1 MIIDVVADL
10 FGGDVAALVPFA
22 RAIDDSPVG
31 ALWVTDHFSGSVV
44 GAPWSR
50 DPFVS
55 LGAMAAV
62 TRRVDLGIL
71 VANITN
77 RHPVQLAAAA
87 NSVQSFAPG
96 RFRLGLGSGAAPGSK
111 FAAEHEAIG
120 KVLLPTVDRRRE
132 HLRDHLRA
140 TRAIWAGAP
149 SFTSPTV
156 SFEGLAGV
164 TDGAPMPTMIVGASA
179 WPTIEVALDEADGVN
194 IRLTSAL
201 DELLD
206 RIRATAPDGF
216 EVSVLAPRSV
226 IGADDVRRWADAGVE
241 RVMVTLS
248 PPFDL
253 GAVESLL

>member
-1 MIIDVVADL
+1 VIVDVVADL
-10 FGGDVAALVPFA
+10 FGADVAALVPFA

-62 TRRVDLGIL
+62 TRRVEVGIL

-87 NSVQSFAPG
+87 NSVQSLAPG

-111 FAAEHEAIG
+111 FAIEHGAIG

-132 HLRDHLRA
+132 QLRDHLRA
-140 TRAIWAGAP
+140 MRSIWAGA
-149 SFTSPTV
+149 T
-156 SFEGLAGV
+156 SFESGTVRFDGLDGV
-164 TDGAPMPTMIVGASA
+164 LDDAPMPTMIVGASA
-179 WPTIEVALDEADGVN
+179 WPTIEVAIDQADGVN
-194 IRLTSAL
+194 LRLTSAL
-201 DELLD
+201 DDQLD
-206 RIRATAPDGF
+206 RIRDLAPRPF
-216 EVSVLAPRSV
+216 EVSILAPRHD
-226 IGADDVRRWADAGVE
+226 IGRDDVRRWADAGVE
-241 RVMVTLS
+241 RVMVTLA

-253 GAVESLL
+253 DAVVSLL